1 MCLWLRRSAS
11 SAAYANTRLHSLLK
25 GRSTD
30 VETFSRIVVCPSIC
44 LRMDSTDAC
53 ERRKRLVNALSSRNR
68 PSSRCSVS
76 IYGEP
81 NWLASYLA
89 KKITRLAF
97 SVYRSNIFPSRRCS
111 SHLCRKHLLSFWLRT
126 PRPPRK
132 KPFCPASALR
142 HKGLRCCAGQTYH
155 LPYGR

>member
-1 MCLWLRRSAS
+1 
-11 SAAYANTRLHSLLK
+11 
-25 GRSTD
+25 
-30 VETFSRIVVCPSIC
+30 
-44 LRMDSTDAC
+44 MDSTDAC

-76 IYGEP
+76 MYGEP

-97 SVYRSNIFPSRRCS
+97 SVYRSNIFPSPRCFQS
-111 SHLCRKHLLSFWLRT
+111 PLPETSFSLFGCDLRT
-126 PRPPRK
+126 PPER

-142 HKGLRCCAGQTYH
+142 HEGATLLRRTN
-155 LPYGR
+155 LPNCQIGRKI

>member
-1 MCLWLRRSAS
+1 M
-11 SAAYANTRLHSLLK
+11 Y
-25 GRSTD
+25 
-30 VETFSRIVVCPSIC
+30 
-44 LRMDSTDAC
+44 STDAC
-53 ERRKRLVNALSSRNR
+53 ERRKRCVNALSSRNK

-97 SVYRSNIFPSRRCS
+97 SVYRSNIFPHPDAP
-111 SHLCRKHLLSFWLRT
+111 SHLCRKHLSPFLAAIRDL
-126 PRPPRK
+126 PRK

-142 HKGLRCCAGQTYH
+142 HEGLQMLRRPKPATC
-155 LPYGR
+155 LIGRKT